1 MTAFFEYPRAAQ
13 FGRMLP
19 KNKIYEHAGAS
30 KRLRQLFVDQVDQII
45 WRYKLAPE
53 TINLEA
59 GSAVSEI
66 QVFGVS
72 LRSKE
77 LAEDVL
83 RAIDTSIPFPI
94 IFELTHGGKRK
105 AIAAF
110 KRPNEADPGKWG
122 VSSYFGT
129 DWEAD
134 SAPRERMPAAL
145 NLPAL
150 YDRLLSVLLPAEV
163 ATNEGL
169 ASRVAQAE
177 AIAAKKRDIARIQ
190 ARLDREK
197 QFNKKV
203 AINAELRDATN
214 QLKSLTR
221 KGVVQA

>member
-1 MTAFFEYPRAAQ
+1 MTAFFEYPKAAQ

-19 KNKIYEHAGAS
+19 KIKIYEHAGAS
-30 KRLRQLFVDQVDQII
+30 KRLKQLFVDQVDQII

-59 GSAVSEI
+59 SPAVSEI
-66 QVFGVS
+66 QIFGVS

-94 IFELTHGGKRK
+94 IFELTHGSKRK
-105 AIAAF
+105 AVAAF
-110 KRPNEADPGKWG
+110 KRPSEADPGKWV

-129 DWEAD
+129 GWEAE

-145 NLPAL
+145 NLLAL

-163 ATNEGL
+163 ATDQGL

-221 KGVVQA
+221 NGAVEA